1 MVVFGCL
8 GDSTGEGILNGLEAV
23 YLGDIYVQEEGIAVV

>member
-1 MVVFGCL
+1 MVAFGGF

-23 YLGDIYVQEEGIAVV
+23 NLGGIPMLRKRALQ